1 MYSADIERVLK
12 NKQIKVGDRIKLIKN
27 GKFFEGIL
35 MPRIEMGDQNCL
47 TVKLDNGY
55 NIGIEFVTG
64 VEIQKIRT
72 EWQIS
77 GKKEK
82 EVESIMFD
90 KKLPTISI
98 IGTGGTIASK
108 IDYRTG
114 GVYAS
119 FSVNDI
125 VTQIPELKEIANVKV
140 KQIMN
145 IQSEDMTPDRWREI
159 ARAVVKEI
167 NSGVRGVIITH
178 GTDTLHY
185 TAAALSFMLRDLPCP
200 VALVGAQRSSDR
212 GSSDTVMN
220 VACAANFVVNS
231 DVAEVCTVMHGSIED
246 DYCLAIRGTKVRKMH
261 TSRRD
266 AFKPV
271 NESPI
276 AKINWENK
284 KIEIMNENYR
294 KRSNEKAKVD
304 DEFETKVAIIK
315 CYPGLEPEI
324 FDYYLKK
331 KYRGFVIEG
340 TGLGHTPILERHSLL
355 PKIEKALKFGVP
367 VIMTSQCIYGRVH
380 PFVYHPLRELTKRG
394 VIFAEDMTP
403 ETAYV
408 KLMWVL
414 GHTKKMDQ
422 IKEMMLTDYIGEI
435 NKRIETEE
443 FSTW

>member
-1 MYSADIERVLK
+1 MYSKNIEKVLK
-12 NKQIKVGDRIKLIKN
+12 EKRIRVGDRIKLVKN
-27 GKFFEGIL
+27 KKTFEGIL
-35 MPRIEMGDQNCL
+35 MPRIEMGDLNCL
-47 TVKLDNGY
+47 IIKLDNGY
-55 NIGIEFVTG
+55 NIGIGFERG
-64 VEIQKIRT
+64 VELEKIRT

-77 GKKEK
+77 GKKVK
-82 EVESIMFD
+82 EVESITFD

-119 FSVNDI
+119 FSAKDI
-125 VTQIPELKEIANVKV
+125 VTQIPELKEIANIRA

-145 IQSEDMTPDRWREI
+145 ILSEDMTPDRWREI

-167 NSGVRGVIITH
+167 NSGVSGLIITH

-185 TAAALSFMLRDLPCP
+185 TAAALSFMLRDLPIP

-246 DYCLAIRGTKVRKMH
+246 NYCLAIRGTKVRKIH

-271 NESPI
+271 NELPI
-276 AKINWENK
+276 ARINWIDK

-294 KRSNEKAKVD
+294 KRNSKKVKVD
-304 DEFETKVAIIK
+304 DKIETKVAIIK

-324 FDYYLKK
+324 LDYYLKK
-331 KYRGFVIEG
+331 KYKGFIIEA
-340 TGLGHTPILERHSLL
+340 TGLGNTPTLGKHSLL
-355 PKIEKALKFGVP
+355 PKIEKAIKSGVP
-367 VIMTSQCIYGRVH
+367 VVITSQCIYGRVH
-380 PFVYHPLRELTKRG
+380 PFVYRPLRELTKRG
-394 VIFAEDMTP
+394 VIFAEDMLP

-414 GHTKKMDQ
+414 GHTKKMNQ
-422 IKEMMLTDYIGEI
+422 IKEMMLTNYAGET
-435 NKRIETEE
+435 NKRIETGE
-443 FSTW
+443 FSIW